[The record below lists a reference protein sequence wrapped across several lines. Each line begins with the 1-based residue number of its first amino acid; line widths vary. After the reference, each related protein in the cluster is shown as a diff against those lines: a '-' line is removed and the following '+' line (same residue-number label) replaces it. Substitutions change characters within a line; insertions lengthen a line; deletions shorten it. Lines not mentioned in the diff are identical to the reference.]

1 MYYVGRNKKH
11 ALSALLLHGG
21 AMNYDDGAFF
31 VGTHEE
37 VAEIICGGN
46 VKDATE
52 RALSMATTDGGL
64 ISCLMDGWG
73 QDDAEEDAEYE
84 EVDSI

>member
-21 AMNYDDGAFF
+21 AMNYDDGVFF

-37 VAEIICGGN
+37 VAEIICGGD

-52 RALSMATTDGGL
+52 RALSMATTDGVL
-64 ISCLMDGWG
+64 ISCLMDDW
-73 QDDAEEDAEYE
+73 QEDDEQEED
-84 EVDSI
+84 SI